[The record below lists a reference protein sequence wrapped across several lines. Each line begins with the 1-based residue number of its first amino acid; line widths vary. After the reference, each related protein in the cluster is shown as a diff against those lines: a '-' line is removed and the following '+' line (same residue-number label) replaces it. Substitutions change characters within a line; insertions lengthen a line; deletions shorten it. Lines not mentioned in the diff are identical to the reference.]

1 MKTKEFIRKVE
12 ELDFVGTAEK
22 GMSGLI
28 GFPNKNGEAL
38 ISVNE
43 DLAYHFTTEYKAF
56 KQLHLRDKRQL
67 ANIAW
72 EYARTPLE
80 KREEEKKYRYVFPF
94 TITLSDRSL
103 RHMCRN
109 HNYVDSGESNGL
121 ILDSSSLEHVIESEL
136 FHFTDK
142 EVEEFEGKDR
152 ALFEACEKIEVAE
165 WQY

>member
-1 MKTKEFIRKVE
+1 MKTRTFIEKVE
-12 ELDFVGTAEK
+12 ALDFVGKAEK

-28 GFPNKNGEAL
+28 GIPNKNGEAL

-80 KREEEKKYRYVFPF
+80 EREEEKEYRYKLPF
-94 TITLSDRSL
+94 RLAVTEIEKDAHL
-103 RHMCRN
+103 RKDLGFI
-109 HNYVDSGESNGL
+109 V
-121 ILDSSSLEHVIESEL
+121 IDSSGVDFSKVNSD

-142 EVEEFEGKDR
+142 EVEEYTGKKR
-152 ALFEACEKIEVAE
+152 ALFNACEKIEVSE
-165 WQY
+165 